1 MILTMYTEGTERLQ
15 LKWWTYNPITTTKTT
30 QGTADGDNNVVARIL
45 AWQYAEGIDKLAR
58 KQDTHLFSG
67 RCSVMFPT
75 WKYRT
80 GGRSRYRG
88 DLPSKLWVTV
98 YRQKLTVMLRY
109 RRKSTVENWFTA
121 YRQKLTVNSHTLI
134 PYKNY
139 RQYSI
144 PYKNYC
150 QYCIP
155 PER

>member
-98 YRQKLTVMLRY
+98 YRQKVAVKKGETIYRQKLTVMLRY

-121 YRQKLTVNSHTLI
+121 YRQKLTVNSHTV
-134 PYKNY
+134 
-139 RQYSI
+139 
-144 PYKNYC
+144 
-150 QYCIP
+150 
-155 PER
+155 

>member
-15 LKWWTYNPITTTKTT
+15 LKWWTYNPITMTKTT

-98 YRQKLTVMLRY
+98 YRQKVTVKKGETVYRQKLTVMLRY

-121 YRQKLTVNSHTLI
+121 YRQKLTVNSHTV
-134 PYKNY
+134 
-139 RQYSI
+139 
-144 PYKNYC
+144 
-150 QYCIP
+150 
-155 PER
+155 

>member
-15 LKWWTYNPITTTKTT
+15 SKWWTYNPITMTKTT

-88 DLPSKLWVTV
+88 DLPSKFWVTVYRQRVTVKKGKPSTAKNLPSSCVTAVKVPSKFDFKFTV
-98 YRQKLTVMLRY
+98 YRQKLTVNY
-109 RRKSTVENWFTA
+109 HTV
-121 YRQKLTVNSHTLI
+121 
-134 PYKNY
+134 
-139 RQYSI
+139 
-144 PYKNYC
+144 
-150 QYCIP
+150 
-155 PER
+155 